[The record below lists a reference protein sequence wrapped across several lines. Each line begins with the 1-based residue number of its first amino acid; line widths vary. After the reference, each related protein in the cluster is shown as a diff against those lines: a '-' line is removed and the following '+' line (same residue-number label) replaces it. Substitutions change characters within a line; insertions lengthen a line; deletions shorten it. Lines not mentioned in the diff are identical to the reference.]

1 MKLNELSPAEGSK
14 KDRKR
19 VGRGIGS
26 GDGKTAGRGHK
37 GQKSRSGGGVRP
49 GFEGGQMPLH
59 RRLPKRGFN
68 NTRFQDKIVI
78 VNVSFINDRFEDGAV
93 VNEASLRAANLIKG
107 SFDGIKVLGFGDITK
122 KVTLEGCT
130 VSASAREKIEK
141 AGGSITEAAE

>member
-1 MKLNELSPAEGSK
+1 MCIRDS
-14 KDRKR
+14 
-19 VGRGIGS
+19 
-26 GDGKTAGRGHK
+26 
-37 GQKSRSGGGVRP
+37 
-49 GFEGGQMPLH
+49 
-59 RRLPKRGFN
+59 PKRGFN